1 MGRIEKAFAAEK
13 KPAFIGFVVAGDPD
27 RVTCIRIARALI
39 AGGTDILEL
48 GIPFSDPV
56 ADGPT
61 IQKADERALAAGTTP
76 DTVFEIVREI
86 RKESDVPIVFLTYF
100 NIVYRR
106 GIERFYR
113 EAHDAGVDGI
123 LIADMPVEESEE
135 VCVVASRY
143 NIDPIFL
150 VTQTTSDDRITKIAA
165 KARGYLYLV
174 AVLGVT
180 GVREQVSK
188 GGIDLLHRVRM
199 HTPLPL
205 ALGFGISTPA
215 HAQICA
221 RAGADGVI
229 VGSAIVEIVERNL
242 QNTDIMERELKEYV
256 YAVKNALIKDS
267 PKITISSG

>member
-1 MGRIEKAFAAEK
+1 MGRIEKAFTAVK
-13 KPAFIGFVVAGDPD
+13 KPVFIGFTVAGDPD
-27 RVTCIRIARALI
+27 KTTCIRIARALI

-48 GIPFSDPV
+48 GVPFSDPV

-61 IQKADERALAAGTTP
+61 IQKADERALRAGTTP
-76 DTVFEIVREI
+76 STVFEIVREI
-86 RKESDVPIVFLTYF
+86 RKASDVPIVFLTYY

-113 EAHDAGVDGI
+113 EARDAGVDGI

-135 VCVVASRY
+135 VCAVASQY
-143 NIDPIFL
+143 SIDPIFL
-150 VTQTTSDDRITKIAA
+150 VTQTTSDDRINKIAA

-180 GVREQVSK
+180 GVQEQVTEEA
-188 GGIDLLHRVRM
+188 IDLLHRVRK

-215 HAQICA
+215 HAQTCT

-229 VGSAIVEIVERNL
+229 VGSAIVEIIERNL
-242 QNTDIMERELKEYV
+242 LYPFTIEQELHDYVTSMKQAFGSSDI
-256 YAVKNALIKDS
+256 
-267 PKITISSG
+267 P

>member
-1 MGRIEKAFAAEK
+1 MGRIETAFTDASMK
-13 KPAFIGFVVAGDPD
+13 KPAFIGFTVAGDPD
-27 RVTCIRIARALI
+27 KATCVRIARALI

-48 GIPFSDPV
+48 GVPFSDPV

-86 RKESDVPIVFLTYF
+86 RKESKVPIVLLTYY

-113 EAHDAGVDGI
+113 EARDAGVDGI

-135 VCVVASRY
+135 VCTVAAR
-143 NIDPIFL
+143 NGIDPIFL
-150 VTQTTSDDRITKIAA
+150 ITQTTSDERIKKIAA
-165 KARGYLYLV
+165 KARRYLYLV

-180 GVREQVSK
+180 GVRKQIS
-188 GGIDLLHRVRM
+188 GGAIDLLHRVRR
-199 HTPLPL
+199 HTGLPL

-221 RAGADGVI
+221 CAGADGVI

-242 QNTDIMERELKEYV
+242 KNPGKMEHDLQDYIRDMKR
-256 YAVKNALIKDS
+256 ATCNPGQTKR
-267 PKITISSG
+267 

>member
-1 MGRIEKAFAAEK
+1 MGRIETAFADASMK
-13 KPAFIGFVVAGDPD
+13 KPAFIGFTVAGDPD
-27 RVTCIRIARALI
+27 KATCVRIARALI

-48 GIPFSDPV
+48 GVPFSDPV

-106 GIERFYR
+106 GIERFYH

-123 LIADMPVEESEE
+123 LIADMPVEESDEI
-135 VCVVASRY
+135 CAVASRY
-143 NIDPIFL
+143 TIDPIFL
-150 VTQTTSDDRITKIAA
+150 VTLTTSDDRINNIAG

-174 AVLGVT
+174 AVLGIT
-180 GVREQVSK
+180 GVRKQVSEEA
-188 GGIDLLHRVRM
+188 INLLHRVRK
-199 HTPLPL
+199 HTLLPL

-242 QNTDIMERELKEYV
+242 KNPDAMERELQDYV
-256 YAVKNALIKDS
+256 MGMKQATL
-267 PKITISSG
+267 PTP

>member
-1 MGRIEKAFAAEK
+1 MGRIEKAFAAVK
-13 KPAFIGFVVAGDPD
+13 KPAFIGFTVAGDPD
-27 RVTCIRIARALI
+27 KTTCIRIARALI

-48 GIPFSDPV
+48 GVPFSDPV
-56 ADGPT
+56 ADGLT
-61 IQKADERALAAGTTP
+61 IQKADERALGAGTTP
-76 DTVFEIVREI
+76 STVFEIVREI
-86 RKESDVPIVFLTYF
+86 RKESDVPIVFLTYY

-113 EAHDAGVDGI
+113 DAQDAGVDGI

-135 VCVVASRY
+135 VCEVAARCS
-143 NIDPIFL
+143 IDPIFL
-150 VTQTTSDDRITKIAA
+150 ITQTTSDERIKKIAQ

-180 GVREQVSK
+180 GVREQVTE
-188 GGIDLLHRVRM
+188 GAIDLVRRVRM

-215 HAQICA
+215 HVRTCA

-229 VGSAIVEIVERNL
+229 VGSAIVEIVEKNL
-242 QNTDIMERELKEYV
+242 GKPDTMERDLKV
-256 YAVKNALIKDS
+256 YLSQMKKAL
-267 PKITISSG
+267 